1 MFTHP
6 QVRLRLRTPLGE
18 QRPVRRMSDSDAILE
33 VICRSIDEVNEQQ
46 SPDQRVGKA
55 LDTVLLGEGSPLES
69 LGVVNLIVALEQN
82 LEQRFGVSVSLT
94 EDERLYSS
102 DSPLGTV
109 RSLVGHLAALL
120 ASRPGA

>member
-1 MFTHP
+1 MN
-6 QVRLRLRTPLGE
+6 
-18 QRPVRRMSDSDAILE
+18 DSEAILE
-33 VICRSIDEVNEQQ
+33 VIYRSIDEVNEQQ
-46 SPDQRVGKA
+46 PPDKRVGKS

-82 LEQRFGVSVSLT
+82 LELRLGVSASLT
-94 EDERLYSS
+94 DDERLYRS

-109 RSLVGHLAALL
+109 RSLAGHLADVL